1 MSARRYPRSRVGSV
15 TFTDVRGETANP
27 PSCRARLTGCGMI
40 DSDGP
45 TSAVECTMAAD
56 ATTKRSPL
64 NMCRNLEGWRGAPA
78 AAREVGEVD
87 RTAALGDGSFG
98 QRADDAPRCRV
109 VDVQIG
115 RHARAQRRDEPRVL
129 ENVHPAVAAGG
140 GTNQFG

>member
-1 MSARRYPRSRVGSV
+1 
-15 TFTDVRGETANP
+15 
-27 PSCRARLTGCGMI
+27 
-40 DSDGP
+40 
-45 TSAVECTMAAD
+45 MAAD
-56 ATTKRSPL
+56 ATTKRSTL
-64 NMCRNLEGWRGAPA
+64 NKCRNLEGWRGAPA

-140 GTNQFG
+140 GTNQFGAPERMLEFLTIAVERLPLILRASSLDVDPIRIA